1 MEQSLSQELQK
12 YYESSFEMFS
22 SEGWKY
28 LMEDLEKL
36 KQQVENIRTVED
48 AQQLYYRQGQLDIL
62 DLMLNRKKTCEEVY
76 EQLQGD
82 TYAENL

>member
-1 MEQSLSQELQK
+1 MDKELQT
-12 YYESSFEMFS
+12 YYEETFS
-22 SEGWKY
+22 TMATQGWQL

-48 AQQLYYRQGQLDIL
+48 AHKLYCRQGQLDIL
-62 DLMLNRKKTCEEVY
+62 DLMLNRKKTCEEVF

-82 TYAENL
+82 TP

>member
-48 AQQLYYRQGQLDIL
+48 AQTLHYRRGQLDIL

-76 EQLQGD
+76 EQLQGE
-82 TYAENL
+82 AQ

>member
-1 MEQSLSQELQK
+1 MEQSLQQ
-12 YYESSFEMFS
+12 YYEETFS
-22 SEGWKY
+22 MMATLGWGF

-76 EQLQGD
+76 EQLQGE
-82 TYAENL
+82 AQ

>member
-1 MEQSLSQELQK
+1 MDKELQT
-12 YYESSFEMFS
+12 YYEETFS
-22 SEGWKY
+22 MMATRGWVF

-36 KQQVENIRTVED
+36 KQQVQNIRTVED

-76 EQLQGD
+76 EQLQGE
-82 TYAENL
+82 AQ

>member
-1 MEQSLSQELQK
+1 MEQSLQK

-22 SEGWKY
+22 SDGWKY

-48 AQQLYYRQGQLDIL
+48 AQKLYYRQGQLDIL

-76 EQLQGD
+76 EQLQG
-82 TYAENL
+82 EPL